1 MSFFLLFLGYCL
13 LLRAVCC
20 VITQQIK
27 AGGEETE
34 MSRGKERALVSGTL
48 RKALGPS

>member
-1 MSFFLLFLGYCL
+1 MPHLYD
-13 LLRAVCC
+13 RVAN
-20 VITQQIK
+20 IPK
-27 AGGEETE
+27 RGEETE